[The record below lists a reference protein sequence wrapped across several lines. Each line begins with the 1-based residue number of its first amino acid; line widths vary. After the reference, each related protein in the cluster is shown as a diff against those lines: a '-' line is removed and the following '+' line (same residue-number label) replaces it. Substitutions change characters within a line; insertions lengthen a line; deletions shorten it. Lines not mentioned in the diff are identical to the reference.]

1 MKILHTADWHI
12 GDKKGPSLNGV
23 NLRAQDTLNCL
34 NELVRVAK
42 EENPD
47 IALVSGDIFD
57 TAEIM
62 QRRSHQEVL
71 QARNIIFQLSEAAK
85 NVIVMRGTPNHDSEW
100 AFEELKGHFQLVP
113 NVKIVTQ
120 PQVIS
125 LDGVSVAVL
134 PGFDRGVFRAKYPG
148 LG

>member
-47 IALVSGDIFD
+47 IALVSGLCKVEVIRKYCKL
-57 TAEIM
+57 EI
-62 QRRSHQEVL
+62 
-71 QARNIIFQLSEAAK
+71 
-85 NVIVMRGTPNHDSEW
+85 
-100 AFEELKGHFQLVP
+100 
-113 NVKIVTQ
+113 
-120 PQVIS
+120 
-125 LDGVSVAVL
+125 
-134 PGFDRGVFRAKYPG
+134 
-148 LG
+148 

>member
-12 GDKKGPSLNGV
+12 GDKHGPSNNGV

-42 EENPD
+42 EEKPD
-47 IALVSGDIFD
+47 LVLVSGDIFD

-71 QARNIIFQLSEAAK
+71 QARNIIFQLSKAAG

-100 AFEELKGHFQLVP
+100 AFEELKGHFELVP
-113 NVKIVTQ
+113 NV
-120 PQVIS
+120 
-125 LDGVSVAVL
+125 
-134 PGFDRGVFRAKYPG
+134 R
-148 LG
+148 